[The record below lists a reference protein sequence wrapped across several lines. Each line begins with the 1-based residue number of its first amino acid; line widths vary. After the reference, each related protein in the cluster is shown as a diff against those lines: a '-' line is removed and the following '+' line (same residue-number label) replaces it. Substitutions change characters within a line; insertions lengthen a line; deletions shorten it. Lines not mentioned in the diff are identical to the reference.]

1 MTSTAGAVLDDAR
14 SRVEPALRAAVA
26 RLDPANRLVA
36 EYHLGFADAAGHPVA
51 EPGGKGVRG
60 ALALL
65 SAQAAGAAAEVG
77 VPAAVACEL
86 VHNFSL
92 LHDDIM
98 DADTT
103 RRHRATA
110 WTVFGTSAAILAGDA
125 MLGLATE
132 VLAEAS
138 GPTVPWAVRCLS
150 AATRRLIAGQ
160 AADLRF
166 ESEQTVDLAQCQ
178 QMAAGKTGAL
188 LACSTSL
195 GAVLADAPASLTMS
209 LADFGYHIGMAF
221 QLVDDLLGI
230 WGSPERTGKPVA
242 SDLASRKKSLP
253 VVAALAAGGPD
264 ADRLA
269 ELYARGGSL
278 SERELSS
285 AAEAVE
291 AAGGRAWATAEADRE
306 TAAALAILADLPMA
320 EDVRAGLQAVTKM
333 LCGRDH

>member
-1 MTSTAGAVLDDAR
+1 MTSAAGGVLDSAR
-14 SRVEPALRAAVA
+14 SRVEPAMRAAIA
-26 RLDPANRLVA
+26 RLDPANRAVA
-36 EYHLGFADAAGHPVA
+36 EYHLGYADVDGNPVSD
-51 EPGGKGVRG
+51 PGGKGVRG

-65 SAQAAGAAAEVG
+65 SAQAAGAAPEVG

-132 VLAEAS
+132 VLAEAEA
-138 GPTVPWAVRCLS
+138 PTVPWAVRCLS
-150 AATRRLIAGQ
+150 SATRRLIAGQ
-160 AADLRF
+160 AADLDF
-166 ESEQTVDLAQCQ
+166 ESDTAVSLEQCRD
-178 QMAAGKTGAL
+178 MAAGKTGAL
-188 LACSTSL
+188 LACAASL
-195 GAVLADAPASLTMS
+195 GSVLADAPAALTMS
-209 LADFGYHIGMAF
+209 LADFGYHVGMAF

-230 WGSPERTGKPVA
+230 WGAAERTGKPVA

-253 VVAALAAGGPD
+253 VVAAMVAGGPH
-264 ADRLA
+264 AERLA
-269 ELYARGGSL
+269 ELYAQDGSL
-278 SERELSS
+278 SEAELAE
-285 AAEAVE
+285 AAAAVE
-291 AAGGRAWATAEADRE
+291 AAGGRAWTLAEAERE
-306 TAAALAILADLPMA
+306 TAEALAILDELPLTAQVREDL
-320 EDVRAGLQAVTKM
+320 VAVTRM

>member
-1 MTSTAGAVLDDAR
+1 MTSAAGGVLDGAR
-14 SRVEPALRAAVA
+14 SRVEPAMRAAVA
-26 RLDPANRLVA
+26 RLDPANRSVA
-36 EYHLGFADAAGHPVA
+36 EYHLGYADVDGNPVSD
-51 EPGGKGVRG
+51 PGGKGVRG

-65 SAQAAGAAAEVG
+65 SAQAGGAAPEVG

-132 VLAEAS
+132 VLAEAEA
-138 GPTVPWAVRCLS
+138 PTVPWAVRCLS
-150 AATRRLIAGQ
+150 SATRRLIAGQ
-160 AADLRF
+160 AADLTF
-166 ESEQTVDLAQCQ
+166 ESDTSVSLEQCRE
-178 QMAAGKTGAL
+178 MAAGKTGAL
-188 LACSTSL
+188 LACAASL
-195 GAVLADAPASLTMS
+195 GSVLADAPAALTLS
-209 LADFGYHIGMAF
+209 LADFGYHVGMAF

-230 WGSPERTGKPVA
+230 WGAAERTGKPVA

-253 VVAALAAGGPD
+253 VVAALVAGGSH
-264 ADRLA
+264 AERLA
-269 ELYARGGSL
+269 ELYAQDGSL
-278 SERELSS
+278 SEAELAE
-285 AAEAVE
+285 AAAAVE
-291 AAGGRAWATAEADRE
+291 AAGGRAWAVAEAERE
-306 TAAALAILADLPMA
+306 TVEALEILDDLPLTA
-320 EDVRAGLQAVTKM
+320 QVRDDLVAVTRM

>member
-1 MTSTAGAVLDDAR
+1 MTSAAGAVMDDAR
-14 SRVEPALRAAVA
+14 SRVEPAMRAAVA
-26 RLDPANRLVA
+26 RLDPANRRVA
-36 EYHLGFADAAGHPVA
+36 EYHLGYADAAGSPVSDS
-51 EPGGKGVRG
+51 GGKGVRG

-65 SAQAAGAAAEVG
+65 SAQSAGAAADVG
-77 VPAAVACEL
+77 LPAAVACEL

-110 WTVFGTSAAILAGDA
+110 WTVFGTSSAILAGDA

-132 VLAEAS
+132 VLAEAAA
-138 GPTVPWAVRCLS
+138 PTVSWAVRCLS

-160 AADLRF
+160 AADLDF
-166 ESEQTVDLAQCQ
+166 ESDPTVDLERCQ

-188 LACSTSL
+188 LACSASL
-195 GAVLADAPASLTMS
+195 GAVLADAPAALTMS
-209 LADFGYHIGMAF
+209 LADFGYHLGMAF

-230 WGSPERTGKPVA
+230 WGSPDRTGKPVA

-269 ELYARGGSL
+269 ALYAKDGSL
-278 SERELSS
+278 SDDELAM
-285 AAEAVE
+285 AAAAVE
-291 AAGGRAWATAEADRE
+291 AAGGREWAMTEADAQ
-306 TAAALAILADLPMA
+306 TAAALEILRGLSIHERVRADL
-320 EDVRAGLQAVTKM
+320 EAVTRM

>member
-1 MTSTAGAVLDDAR
+1 MTSAAGAVLDDAR
-14 SRVEPALRAAVA
+14 DRVEPAMRMAVA

-36 EYHLGFADAAGHPVA
+36 EYHLGYADAAGTPVA
-51 EPGGKGVRG
+51 ESGGKGVRG

-65 SAQAAGAAAEVG
+65 SARAAGAPAETG
-77 VPAAVACEL
+77 IPAAVACEL

-110 WTVFGTSAAILAGDA
+110 WTVFGTSAAILGGDA

-132 VLAEAS
+132 VLAEAAS
-138 GPTVPWAVRCLS
+138 PTVPWAVRCLS

-160 AADLRF
+160 AEDLAF
-166 ESEQTVDLAQCQ
+166 ESDQSVTLERCR

-188 LACSTSL
+188 LACAASL
-195 GAVLADAPASLTMS
+195 GSVLADAPASLTLS
-209 LADFGYHIGMAF
+209 LADFGQHVGMAF

-253 VVAALAAGGPD
+253 VVAVLAAGGD
-264 ADRLA
+264 EADRLT
-269 ELYARGGSL
+269 EIYGRPGSL
-278 SERELSS
+278 TDEELAA

-291 AAGGRAWATAEADRE
+291 RGGGRAWATAEADRE
-306 TAAALAILADLPMA
+306 TAAALEILTDLPID
-320 EDVRAGLQAVTKM
+320 EDVRSDLRSVTEM